1 MKPIWIITILF
12 IIFTAGC
19 TSPQLSPTTTQPAT
33 PVTLQETS
41 VIQQVSQRQDNTETP
56 MSTDTIE
63 VLPTESPT
71 LELTATPDLRLPP
84 EEWKKWPI
92 VPESSARVKEIY
104 QRGIELGNNPQ
115 HFSKIGDC
123 HNVRAAFMGLF
134 DKPGWYVLRGQN
146 AHLQPAIDWFAGSF
160 DRDGYAVQGGFNA
173 ASILSPIWADQ
184 EACLPNENPVQCEVR
199 IHKPTFAIVS
209 LELWWDGR
217 TTERYETYI
226 RGILDYLI
234 EQGVVPI
241 LSTKADNI
249 EGDHSLNYTTARLA
263 YEYDLPMWN
272 FWLAA
277 QSLPNKG
284 MDIERNDGFH
294 ISTLA
299 WTERSFTA
307 LRTLEHLWLSVQ
319 EK

>member
-12 IIFTAGC
+12 LIFTAGC
-19 TSPQLSPTTTQPAT
+19 TTPQLAPIPTQPAT
-33 PVTLQETS
+33 PVGQDTFALQS
-41 VIQQVSQRQDNTETP
+41 VSQEQTNTETP
-56 MSTDTIE
+56 IRTDTAAAG
-63 VLPTESPT
+63 PTESPT
-71 LELTATPDLRLPP
+71 PEPTATPDLRLPP

-92 VPESSARVKEIY
+92 VPEPSARVKEIY
-104 QRGIELGNNPQ
+104 QRGIELGKDPQ

-123 HNVRAAFMGLF
+123 HNVRAAFLGFF

-160 DRDGYAVQGGFNA
+160 DRDGYAVQGGYNA
-173 ASILSPIWADQ
+173 AAVISPIWANQ
-184 EACLPNENPVQCEVR
+184 EICESGENPVQCELR
-199 IHKPTFAIVS
+199 IHNPSFAFVS
-209 LELWWDGR
+209 LELWWKGR
-217 TTERYETYI
+217 TTERYEIYM
-226 RGILDYLI
+226 RQILDTLI

-241 LSTKADNI
+241 LATKADNV
-249 EGDHSLNYTTARLA
+249 EGDNSLNYTTARLA
-263 YEYDLPMWN
+263 YEYDLPLWN

-277 QSLPNKG
+277 QSLPHKG

-307 LRTLEHLWLSVQ
+307 LRTLEHLWQSVQ
-319 EK
+319 EE